1 MSVTTDDVTKAAA
14 DDPLSFFSNAVQA
27 HERQLKSSAYGVA
40 TQVGLMTA
48 ISVFTFICFSLL
60 RPRQSKVYAP
70 KIKYGMPPPDNPLDD
85 PDYEQPPP
93 ALSGSFFAWL
103 SPVVRIKEHEM
114 IKNIGMDATVFL
126 RFVRM
131 LIWIF
136 AVVSIYGVAL
146 IVMYVLYNKNP
157 ANNVSGAD
165 RQGLSIL
172 TSMNV
177 QGPFIWGTLA
187 VSYLITFTV
196 MFFVW
201 QNWHAVVILRHHWF
215 RSPGYA
221 SKIYAR
227 TLMVTQ
233 VPKSYRSDEGLV
245 HLMGQLK
252 VDGIKIRDSID
263 CATIGRRLGD
273 FPKLVHDHNEA
284 VRDLERALT
293 KYLEHD
299 KMAAKR
305 PTVRKGGFMGIGGTK
320 HDAID
325 YYAKQ
330 VKYLRDKVDAR
341 REVIDSL
348 IRQERKAY
356 KQGKQMQRVEGE
368 NYGFITFR
376 TIAEAHRIARRHQ
389 GKLKELGGARIHFAP
404 PPRDILWE
412 NLAKDTAEIATART
426 FGFIWIAVVCFLNT
440 LPLTVVAILANL
452 GALSQYIPF
461 IRSWDNASPWSL
473 NVISGVLPATVQGFF
488 GFILP
493 YIIRRISKKQG
504 PPTRSKLDRAV
515 IARYYFF
522 MIISSLI
529 VLVLLSLFF
538 TFILGIIQDLT
549 SHKGA
554 DGILKNL
561 EALPQNIQRAY
572 VSFSNYWLTWLPLRG
587 FLLFFELIQLIKL
600 AMVSWRRVMFTYT
613 PRDIRDITKP
623 PSFEYSIVVVNLLF
637 IAAVGLV
644 YAPLAPLVAIGA
656 LFAFVFSLMVY
667 KYQLLYVYITKAESG
682 GRMWNVYVN
691 RLYVGVILMQLLMVL
706 TVALVRPGYYWYLIA
721 AAPPLPIL
729 LVFKIYMA
737 KTAEY
742 NFRYYRPS
750 PQEVENQNRK
760 ALNEKRIKASDLGK
774 RFLNPAMLPNQLFG
788 VMVHKSQETLTRQ
801 VLEPYPWFAAKHAHN
816 GVQIKAVR
824 EENLEYN
831 PERDGPADDRQ
842 QEDWETKSIA
852 STMALNQFDGQD
864 SDSGSLYSGGVP
876 MVHSLSNTSFQRSY
890 NPSTDELL
898 SDPARSDTYGMPT
911 GASRGYGGGR
921 DVEDGQAPLLDP
933 WGAANVGIPY
943 PPSSFHQRPPLMQR
957 GTGSSTDLAGAPSNG
972 NMGHPRGQGSGGSA
986 RDMNYYAQVAGPPG
1000 HGTRSRSGSAGNLLY
1015 DQSMS
1020 RTTSNGSGPIDYG
1033 RRPSAGST
1041 HMLDQYS
1048 RPGSAGSGHILD
1060 QYNRP
1065 GSAGSNSVLDAYG
1078 RPTQAPP
1085 YGQRP
1090 GGGYGY

>member
-1 MSVTTDDVTKAAA
+1 
-14 DDPLSFFSNAVQA
+14 
-27 HERQLKSSAYGVA
+27 
-40 TQVGLMTA
+40 
-48 ISVFTFICFSLL
+48 
-60 RPRQSKVYAP
+60 
-70 KIKYGMPPPDNPLDD
+70 MPPPTNPLDD
-85 PDYEQPPP
+85 PDYEPPPP

-103 SPVVRIKEHEM
+103 SPVIHVKEHEM

-136 AVVSIYGVAL
+136 AVVSVYGVVL
-146 IVMYVLYNKNP
+146 IILYVLYNRNP
-157 ANNVSGAD
+157 DNKVAAAD
-165 RQGLSIL
+165 KQGLGML

-177 QGPFIWGTLA
+177 QGNFIWGTLA
-187 VSYLITFTV
+187 VSYLITLTV

-201 QNWHAVVILRHHWF
+201 QNWHAVVMLRHHWF
-215 RSPGYA
+215 RSPGYT
-221 SKIYAR
+221 SKIYSR
-227 TLMVTQ
+227 TLMITQ
-233 VPKSYRSDEGLV
+233 VPKTYRSDEGLV

-252 VDGIKIRDSID
+252 VDGIKIRDEID

-293 KYLEHD
+293 KYLKHD

-325 YYAKQ
+325 YFAKQ
-330 VKYLRDKVDAR
+330 VKFLRDKIDAR

-348 IRQERKAY
+348 IRQERKAR
-356 KQGKQMQRVEGE
+356 KQGKPMQRIEGE

-389 GKLKELGGARIHFAP
+389 GKLKELGGARLHFAP

-412 NLAKDTAEIATART
+412 NLAKDPAEIATART
-426 FGFIWIAVVCFLNT
+426 FGFVWIAVVCFLNT
-440 LPLTVVAILANL
+440 LPLTLVAILANL
-452 GALSQYIPF
+452 GALSQYVGF
-461 IRSWDNASPWSL
+461 IGAWQAASPWSL
-473 NVISGVLPATVQGFF
+473 NVVSGVLPATVQGVF
-488 GFILP
+488 GFLLP

-504 PPTRSKLDRAV
+504 APTRSKLDRGV
-515 IARYYFF
+515 IARYFFF
-522 MIISSLI
+522 MIVSSLI

-538 TFILGIIQDLT
+538 NFILGIIQDLT
-549 SHKGA
+549 NNRGA
-554 DGILKNL
+554 GGILNNL
-561 EALPQNIQRAY
+561 KELPWNIQRAY

-600 AMVSWRRVMFTYT
+600 AMVSWRRVMFSYT
-613 PRDIRDITKP
+613 PRDIRDITRP

-656 LFAFVFSLMVY
+656 LFAFCFSLMVY

-721 AAPPLPIL
+721 AAPPIPIL
-729 LVFKIYMA
+729 IVFKIFMV
-737 KTAEY
+737 KTAEAD
-742 NFRYYRPS
+742 FRYYRPS
-750 PQEVENQNRK
+750 PQEIEIQNRK
-760 ALNEKRIKASDLGK
+760 AMTEKRIKASDLEK
-774 RFLNPAMLPNQLFG
+774 RFLNPSLLPDKLFG
-788 VMVHKSQETLTRQ
+788 VMVHKSQESLTRQ
-801 VLEPYPWFAAKHAHN
+801 VLEPYPWFAAKNARD

-831 PERDGPADDRQ
+831 PERDGPADERQ

-852 STMALNQFDGQD
+852 STMALSKMDGNG
-864 SDSGSLYSGGVP
+864 SDAGSLYGGVGGGP
-876 MVHSLSNTSFQRSY
+876 VVLAQSNASFQRVY

-911 GASRGYGGGR
+911 GAPRRYGGGR
-921 DVEDGQAPLLDP
+921 DREDSEAPLLVP
-933 WGAANVGIPY
+933 WSGGSGGTPY
-943 PPSSFHQRPPLMQR
+943 PPSSFQRPPLAHR
-957 GTGSSTDLAGAPSNG
+957 GTSSSTDLGGRTSNDS
-972 NMGHPRGQGSGGSA
+972 MGHHPRGQGSGGSA
-986 RDMNYYAQVAGPPG
+986 RDLYPARSRGSVGDALEQYAQVAGPPG
-1000 HGTRSRSGSAGNLLY
+1000 YPQTQGTRSRSGSAGHLLY
-1015 DQSMS
+1015 DEAMS
-1020 RTTSNGSGPIDYG
+1020 RTTSNGSGPADYGRRPSEGSVQRLDQYG

-1041 HMLDQYS
+1041 HMLDQYN
-1048 RPGSAGSGHILD
+1048 RPGSAGSGQILD
-1060 QYNRP
+1060 AYNRP
-1065 GSAGSNSVLDAYG
+1065 GSAGSNRMLDSYG
-1078 RPTQAPP
+1078 RPSQAPP
-1085 YGQRP
+1085 YGQPR
-1090 GGGYGY
+1090 GGYGY